1 MWAAVTQITVVSL
14 CPSLLVRTGQA
25 PGEVPPTNT
34 MAKSSGLITTVNGRV
49 TFDFKNLL
57 SY

>member
-34 MAKSSGLITTVNGRV
+34 MAKSSGLITTVNRRV